1 MQVVDMSR
9 TCFNCGRS
17 WGAGRSCQFCGQVE
31 QLPAGVRLSSPAKRF
46 GEYVLEVFLATIT
59 LGIGWLIWS
68 LIVYQYG
75 QTPAKQLL
83 GMKVVNLEDSA
94 PARWGRMF
102 VREFIAKGLIGI
114 LASMVLYIP
123 YFWLIWD
130 KDNQELW
137 DKIVGTVV
145 VDDPNKLLDA
155 SSYKL
160 PAAAQPQALPPE
172 AEATVLLPVVERT
185 AKPEE

>member
-31 QLPAGVRLSSPAKRF
+31 QLPAGVRLSRQPSGSASTCSRCSSST
-46 GEYVLEVFLATIT
+46 VT

-83 GMKVVNLEDSA
+83 GMKVVNLEDGA

-137 DKIVGTVV
+137 DKIVT
-145 VDDPNKLLDA
+145 
-155 SSYKL
+155 
-160 PAAAQPQALPPE
+160 
-172 AEATVLLPVVERT
+172 R
-185 AKPEE
+185 

>member
-1 MQVVDMSR
+1 MQIEMSR

-17 WGAGRSCQFCGQVE
+17 WGVGRSCQFCRQVE
-31 QLPAGVRLSSPAKRF
+31 QLPAGVQLSSPAKRF
-46 GEYVLEVFLATIT
+46 GEYVVEMVLATVT
-59 LGIGWLIWS
+59 LGIGWMIWS
-68 LIVYQYG
+68 FVVYQYG

-83 GMKVVNLEDSA
+83 GMRVVNLEDGA
-94 PARWGRMF
+94 PATWGRMF
-102 VREFIAKGLIGI
+102 VREFIAKTLVGI
-114 LASMVLYIP
+114 LASVLLYLP
-123 YFWLIWD
+123 YFWLILD

-155 SSYKL
+155 SDYKL
-160 PAAAQPQALPPE
+160 PPAAQPQALSPE